1 MVKIRLARVGKA
13 KRPSYR
19 LVVSDSR
26 EARNGM
32 AIDIIGNYDPL
43 VEPEKVVIEEEKAL
57 YWLDKGAQPT
67 DTARRLLGKVG
78 IMDKFESTRR

>member
-32 AIDIIGNYDPL
+32 TIDIIGNYDPL